1 MMTSFRSKE
10 PGKHPWDSRRARV
23 NVLFFIVFVMFS
35 ILVVRLATLQFV
47 QGDELKQ
54 AETEFTESSTPIAP
68 IRGNIFDRNGA
79 PLAYTVSTQSL
90 FFRITEGDLSE
101 RMDEIIALAGEL
113 EKIFAN
119 YGNKNLK
126 PLTAAEI
133 VERMDVGFDINKQE
147 TKINGYS
154 YMPRRIKSDLTAE
167 EIAYLLEHRD
177 ELKWLEVTEESAR
190 VYDER
195 NLAVHL
201 IGYLRPFS
209 AAVNVENS
217 YLSTYRDKKDEYL
230 GDEYVG
236 YDGLEFLYQ
245 EELRGENG
253 TKSYPVN
260 AAQKITGPYT
270 LTPPIKG
277 NNLIL
282 SMDREVQQV
291 AEDAVTEHLAAMK
304 RASGGSVLGQGRE
317 AVAGYAVAMEVD
329 TGKVMAMASMP
340 DYDPN
345 IWHGGVS
352 GGEWNEIRCRY
363 LNGAIRERCA
373 DVPEKEISKHPP
385 SLVPLGSTIK
395 PLTVLLGL
403 NEKLFAPYET
413 YNDTGTYTYGK
424 DKSRVNN
431 SGFKSYGPINASK
444 AIEVSSNTFMAAMI
458 GERLY
463 NRGGSPL
470 DVWDQYMK
478 KFGLGVRT
486 GSDLP
491 GESPGDIYYYDTV
504 KQASTQAALVQASF
518 GQQGRYTA
526 LQLAQYTAMLANKG
540 KRLKPLFVDRIVTYD
555 NKQVVKEIQ
564 PEVLGQETFPDTYW
578 NVIHQGM
585 LKVSKTGFEGSE
597 ADYTVAAK
605 TGTSQMSVAGKS
617 LENAVFIA
625 YAPAEKPKLAV
636 AVVVPEGGYGAYGAA
651 PIARKI
657 FDAYNERIGLYGTPK
672 VPAGEEPQ

>member
-1 MMTSFRSKE
+1 MNTSLQSKE
-10 PGKHPWDSRRARV
+10 PGKRSWDTKRMRM
-23 NVLFFIVFVMFS
+23 NVLFFAVFVLFA
-35 ILVVRLATLQFV
+35 ILVVRLAKLQFV
-47 QGDELKQ
+47 QGAELKQ
-54 AETEFTESSTPIAP
+54 AETEFTESSTPIPP

-79 PLAYTVSTQSL
+79 PMAYTVSTQSL
-90 FFRITEGDLSE
+90 FFRITEGDLGD
-101 RMDEIIALAGEL
+101 RMDEIISLATSL
-113 EKIFAN
+113 EKVFAD
-119 YGNKNLK
+119 YGIKNDK

-133 VERMDVGFDINKQE
+133 VERMDVGFDINKKE
-147 TKINGYS
+147 THINGYS
-154 YMPRRIKSDLTAE
+154 YMPRRIKSDLTPQ

-195 NLAVHL
+195 NLAVQL

-209 AAVNVENS
+209 AAVNVQNS
-217 YLSTYRDKKDEYL
+217 YLSSYQAKKEEYL

-236 YDGLEFLYQ
+236 YDGLEYLYQ
-245 EELRGENG
+245 EELRGQNG
-253 TKSYPVN
+253 TKSYPIN

-270 LTPPIKG
+270 LTPPVKG

-282 SMDREVQQV
+282 SMDREVQQA

-304 RASGGSVLGQGRE
+304 RAPGGSVLAQGRE

-352 GGEWNEIRCRY
+352 GSEWSEIRCRY
-363 LNGAIRERCA
+363 LNGAIRDRCA
-373 DVPEKEISKHPP
+373 DVPESEISKHPP

-395 PLTVLLGL
+395 PLTVLLGM
-403 NEKLFAPYET
+403 NEKLFGPYET
-413 YNDTGTYTYGK
+413 YNDTGSYIYGK

-431 SGFKSYGPINASK
+431 SGFKANGYINASR
-444 AIEVSSNTFMAAMI
+444 ALEVSSNTFMAAMV

-470 DVWDQYMK
+470 DTWDKYMK
-478 KFGLGVRT
+478 MFGLGVKT
-486 GSDLP
+486 ESDLP

-504 KQASTQAALVQASF
+504 KEASMQAALVQASF

-555 NKQVVKEIQ
+555 NKQVVKEMQ
-564 PEVLGQETFPDTYW
+564 PVVLSQETFPDTYW
-578 NVIHQGM
+578 NVIREGM

-657 FDAYNERIGLYGTPK
+657 FDAYNERIGLHGTPK
-672 VPAGEEPQ
+672 APAGEEPQ